1 MSYEIDKSVKYF
13 KEHQWVRVE
22 DDGTC
27 LIGISDYA
35 QKALKDIIMVDLPSE
50 GDIITY
56 GEVFASVE
64 SVKAVSDVYSPI
76 SGEIIEVNEEVDDA
90 PETMN
95 TNPYGA
101 WLVRVKPS
109 NLDQDLAKLMTPD
122 EYEAF
127 CKG

>member
-1 MSYEIDKSVKYF
+1 MSYKIDNSAKYF

-27 LIGISDYA
+27 LVGISDYA
-35 QKALKDIIMVDLPSE
+35 QKSLKDIIMVDLPDE
-50 GDIITY
+50 GDTITH

-76 SGEIIEVNEEVDDA
+76 SGEIIEANEELDDT
-90 PETMN
+90 PEN
-95 TNPYGA
+95 LNDDPYGS

-109 NLDQDLAKLMTPD
+109 NLDEDLAKLMTPE
-122 EYEAF
+122 EYEAS
-127 CKG
+127 CQ

>member
-1 MSYEIDKSVKYF
+1 MSYEIDNSVKYF

-22 DDGTC
+22 NDTC

-35 QKALKDIIMVDLPSE
+35 QKSLKDIIMVDLPDE
-50 GDIITY
+50 GDTVTH

-76 SGEIIEVNEEVDDA
+76 SGETIEANEDVNDA
-90 PETMN
+90 PEN
-95 TNPYGA
+95 INENPYGS
-101 WLVRVKPS
+101 WLVRVKPT
-109 NLDQDLAKLMTPD
+109 NLDEDLAKLMSPE

-127 CKG
+127 CK

>member
-1 MSYEIDKSVKYF
+1 MSYKIDNSVKYF

-27 LIGISDYA
+27 LVGISDYA
-35 QKALKDIIMVDLPSE
+35 QNSLKDIIMVDLPDE
-50 GDIITY
+50 GDTITH

-64 SVKAVSDVYSPI
+64 SVKAVSDVHSPI
-76 SGEIIEVNEEVDDA
+76 SGEIIGANEELDDT
-90 PETMN
+90 PESLN
-95 TNPYGA
+95 DDPYGS

-109 NLDQDLAKLMTPD
+109 NLDEDLAKLMAPE

-127 CKG
+127 CK

>member
-1 MSYEIDKSVKYF
+1 MSYKLDSKSKYY

-35 QKALKDIIMVDLPSE
+35 QASLKDIIMVELPDVDE
-50 GDIITY
+50 TLTQ

-64 SVKAVSDVYSPI
+64 SVKAVSDVFSPI
-76 SGEIIEVNEEVDDA
+76 SGEVVETNEAVEDE
-90 PETMN
+90 PEMIN
-95 TNPYGA
+95 ADPYAA

-109 NLDQDLAKLMTPD
+109 DLDADLAKLMSPSD
-122 EYEAF
+122 YEAF
-127 CKG
+127 CG

>member
-1 MSYEIDKSVKYF
+1 MSYELDNNAKYY

-35 QKALKDIIMVDLPSE
+35 QKSLKDIIMVELPEE
-50 GDIITY
+50 GDELTQ

-76 SGEIIEVNEEVDDA
+76 SGKVIAINEEVEDE
-90 PETMN
+90 PEQIN
-95 TNPYGA
+95 EDPYGS
-101 WLVRVKPS
+101 WLVRVQPS
-109 NLDQDLAKLMTPD
+109 NLEADLASLMSPSD
-122 EYEAF
+122 YGAF
-127 CKG
+127 CE